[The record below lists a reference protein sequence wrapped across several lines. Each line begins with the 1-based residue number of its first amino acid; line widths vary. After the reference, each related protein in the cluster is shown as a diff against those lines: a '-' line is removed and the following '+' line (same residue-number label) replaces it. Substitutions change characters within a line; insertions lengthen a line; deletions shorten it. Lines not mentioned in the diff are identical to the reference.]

1 MDNKKID
8 IETLKRKNIHDV
20 PDGYFDELPLRIQSR
35 ITDEQESR
43 KPVFISRMQLTW
55 SLTAAIVIFVIGWI
69 VHPTNETDFG
79 SPEQLLAEIESE
91 YLIEYLYEE
100 NISTEEILASVDETF
115 LFDEMTEIESESLD
129 GDFSD
134 EELES
139 IYSEMDFSTEIM

>member
-8 IETLKRKNIHDV
+8 IESLKRKNIHDV
-20 PDGYFDELPLRIQSR
+20 PDGYFDELPLRIQTR
-35 ITDEQESR
+35 ISDEQESQ

-69 VHPTNETDFG
+69 VYPTNETDFG

-115 LFDEMTEIESESLD
+115 LLDEMTEIESESLD

-139 IYSEMDFSTEIM
+139 IYSELDFSTEIM